1 MMTITVIIV
10 NWKSG
15 EWLAECLRRF
25 GAQTIQPA
33 RVLVVDNAS
42 SDGSMTRAGKFANVT
57 VLCMNAN
64 LGSSA
69 MWFT

>member
-1 MMTITVIIV
+1 LLNVCDV
-10 NWKSG
+10 LG
-15 EWLAECLRRF
+15 RRRL
-25 GAQTIQPA
+25 QPA